1 MSSGPPAEQQELV
14 NIPGQNPVAYVAC
27 SSGNNELG
35 FRSFIQTA
43 GMTTGLTD
51 GDKFGVIGDTTTSMN
66 GDNGQ
71 GGLAPDGSQ
80 YFMISDTDAF
90 VHIHIDAVRV
100 VDYVNVKMGCW
111 VHVESTAWETSDRLR
126 VWASEESGRN
136 DTSGWFNDTEVV
148 VIDATDIANDTAL
161 VQDTWVQFTT
171 PIPSMFE
178 VSMRF
183 GLRSNSDDKEV
194 WLDFFRITGSGPD
207 RVAAFCDAGNC
218 GLGTKRVYTA
228 GADPASATCEPCP
241 AGLAYNIADGECQPC
256 APGTYTASVGATS
269 CIACAAGTYASS
281 TGSGGCTSCDAGR
294 FSASSGMSVCVGNFT
309 SNHPFAFWE
318 SF

>member
-126 VWASEESGRN
+126 VWVTEENLAESFEQPTWDVDGVLAPNPASQRPWSR
-136 DTSGWFNDTEVV
+136 
-148 VIDATDIANDTAL
+148 
-161 VQDTWVQFTT
+161 
-171 PIPSMFE
+171 
-178 VSMRF
+178 
-183 GLRSNSDDKEV
+183 
-194 WLDFFRITGSGPD
+194 GSGTTSTAATGPD
-207 RVAAFCDAGNC
+207 AAHDGAYYLYTDA
-218 GLGTKRVYTA
+218 A
-228 GADPASATCEPCP
+228 GHVNEEHILVVPQPLAANNNHTVMFHYHMYG
-241 AGLAYNIADGECQPC
+241 AGQGSLAVQIAD
-256 APGTYTASVGATS
+256 VGGSTWTTLWSRSGQQQTS
-269 CIACAAGTYASS
+269 SGGAAGTSNWLEAIVPFASTQAILDQS
-281 TGSGGCTSCDAGR
+281 
-294 FSASSGMSVCVGNFT
+294 SAGMSWVYLDR
-309 SNHPFAFWE
+309 
-318 SF
+318 